1 MQCETWTD
9 YLALV
14 CELTTSSKLRINV
27 GFENNFT
34 VGFVRKLYLNFD
46 ILIGINLYIS
56 ESENA

>member
-1 MQCETWTD
+1 MQCETSTD

-14 CELTTSSKLRINV
+14 CEFTSSKLRINL

-34 VGFVRKLYLNFD
+34 VGFVRKQYLNVD
-46 ILIGINLYIS
+46 ILIGLNLYIA